1 MAITR
6 TVMVALSCLTA
17 VGIGLIGST
26 QAAAQQP
33 GVSAT
38 RSISPSS
45 VPASGGTVK
54 VTVNIVGSYGVGS
67 VVETLPR
74 AEGFEYVS
82 GSVVPSDIAPTA
94 SGREVT
100 FPLVGEQSFTYD
112 VAVPASPGEHTFSG
126 ALTYGLDKTVAQ
138 IGETTVT
145 VDAAPSITASA
156 TRSIS
161 PSSVPASGGTVKVT
175 VNIVGS
181 YGVGSV
187 VETLPPA
194 EGFEYVSGSVV
205 PSDIAPTASG
215 REVTFPLVGEQS
227 FTYDVTVPASP
238 GEHTFSGALTY
249 GLDKTV
255 AQIGETTVTVDAAP
269 SITASATRSISPSS
283 VPASGGTVKVTVNI
297 VGSYGVG
304 SVVETL
310 PPAEGFEYVSGSVVP
325 SDIAPTA
332 SGREVTFPLVGEQS
346 FTYDVTVPAS
356 PGEHTFSGALT
367 YGLDKTVAQIGE
379 TTVTVDAAPSITA
392 SATRSIS
399 PSSVPASGGT
409 VKVTVNIVGSYGV
422 GSVVE
427 TLPPAEGFEYVSGS
441 VVPSD
446 IAPTA
451 SGREVTFP
459 LVGEQSFT
467 YDVTVPASPGE
478 HTFSG
483 ALTYGLDKTVA
494 QIGETTVTVDAAPSI
509 TASAT
514 RSISPSSVPASGGT
528 VKVTVNIV
536 GSYGVGSV
544 VETLPPAE
552 GFEYVSGSV
561 VPSDIAPTASGR
573 EVGSVVETLPP
584 AEGFEYVSGSVV
596 PSDIAPTASGREVT
610 FPLVGEQSFT
620 YDVTVPASPGE
631 HTFSGALTYGLDK
644 TVAQIGETTV
654 TVDGAP
660 STTVSATRSISPSS
674 VPASGGTVK
683 VTVNIVGSYGVG
695 SVVETLPPAEGFE
708 YVSGSVVPS
717 DIAPTASGREVTFPL
732 VGEQSF
738 TYDVTVPASPGEH
751 TFFGAL
757 TYGLDKTVAQIGET
771 TVTVDGAPS
780 TTVSATRSI
789 SPSSVPASGG
799 TVKVTVNIVG
809 SYGVGSVVETLPPA
823 EGFEYVSG
831 SVVPSDIAPTASGR
845 EVTFPLVGE
854 QSFTYDVTVPASPG
868 EHTFFG
874 ALTYGLDKTEVP
886 VGGSFRLR
894 VGTVTPPPSSGG
906 GDGASNRDP
915 VFGEGGTAARS
926 VAEDAV
932 AGAPVGSAVTASDSD
947 GDSIAYSLAG
957 DDASLFAIDTG
968 TGQISVAQGT
978 ALDFET
984 RSSYSVSARASDG
997 RNGQATIAV
1006 TIAVTNVEEAGT
1018 VSLSSANPEV
1028 GVTLTAMLEDPDG
1041 GVSDVSWSWERSMNL
1056 TTWMAIPES
1065 GSAAYTPTEA
1075 DEGYHLRATAAYGDD
1090 HGPNKG
1096 AHGGASG
1103 VTVDVPSPATPSA
1116 TRSFNQATVGPG
1128 GTVTVTIQAANYG
1141 QAGGVTETLP
1151 TGFSYL
1157 SSSLSASRVNENGQ
1171 NVGFTLQG
1179 DTSFTYTVTASSTPN
1194 SYTFSGTLR
1203 DFDKTDHT
1211 VGGATRV
1218 TVRRPPTRVTVTV
1231 STPTSVGGG
1240 DAGASNL
1247 APVFREGGTAA
1258 RSVAEN
1264 AATHASVGSRVT
1276 ASDNE
1281 GDRITYSLAG
1291 DDASLFVINTRT
1303 GQILVAQGTALDF
1316 ETRSSY
1322 SVRARADDGHN
1333 GQATIAVT
1341 IAVTNV
1347 EEAGTVSLSSA
1358 NPEVGVTLTAM
1369 LEDPDGGVSDV
1380 SWSWE
1385 RSMNLTTWMAIPGS
1399 GSAAYTPTE
1408 ADEGYHLRATAAYSD
1423 DHGPNKRA
1431 HMVSANLVP
1440 VAPEPT
1446 VTPTPEPT
1454 VTPTPEPTVTP
1465 TPEPTVTPT
1474 PEPMVTPTPEPMVT
1488 PTPEP
1493 MVTPTPEPTVTPTP
1507 EPMVT
1512 PTPVPGPEDDDGGF
1526 PIWAIVLLVVGVPAL
1541 IGGGWYLLRR
1551 LRA

>member
-1 MAITR
+1 MISVAMAG
-6 TVMVALSCLTA
+6 VVLL
-17 VGIGLIGST
+17 VGIASV
-26 QAAAQQP
+26 AAQQNEP
-33 GVSAT
+33 SAT
-38 RSISPSS
+38 RSFN
-45 VPASGGTVK
+45 PASVAPGGTVT
-54 VTVNIVGSYGVGS
+54 VTIQVANYGGIGRVT
-67 VVETLPR
+67 ETLP
-74 AEGFEYVS
+74 AGFEYVS
-82 GSVVPSDIAPTA
+82 STHDSAGVSVNGQEVRFTLQGDSSVAYTVTA
-94 SGREVT
+94 SRTAG
-100 FPLVGEQSFTYD
+100 SH
-112 VAVPASPGEHTFSG
+112 SFSG
-126 ALTYGLDKTVAQ
+126 MLRDSDTNDHTVGGAT
-138 IGETTVT
+138 GVTVT
-145 VDAAPSITASA
+145 APAGPSA
-156 TRSIS
+156 TRSFN
-161 PSSVPASGGTVKVT
+161 PASVAPGGTVTVT
-175 VNIVGS
+175 IQVAN
-181 YGVGSV
+181 YGGIGRVT
-187 VETLPPA
+187 ETLPA
-194 EGFEYVSGSVV
+194 GFEYVSSTHDSAGVRV
-205 PSDIAPTASG
+205 NG
-215 REVTFPLVGEQS
+215 REVRFTLQGDSSVAYTVTASRTAGSHS
-227 FTYDVTVPASP
+227 FSGMLRDSDTNDHTVDGATGVTVTAPAGPSVTRSFNPASVAP
-238 GEHTFSGALTY
+238 GG
-249 GLDKTV
+249 
-255 AQIGETTVTVDAAP
+255 TVTVTIQVANY
-269 SITASATRSISPSS
+269 
-283 VPASGGTVKVTVNI
+283 GGIGRVT
-297 VGSYGVG
+297 
-304 SVVETL
+304 ETL
-310 PPAEGFEYVSGSVVP
+310 PAGFEYVSSTHDSAGVRVNGQEVRFTLQGDSSVAYTV
-325 SDIAPTA
+325 TA
-332 SGREVTFPLVGEQS
+332 SRTAGSHSFSGMLRDSDTNDHTVGGA
-346 FTYDVTVPAS
+346 TGVTVTAPAG
-356 PGEHTFSGALT
+356 P
-367 YGLDKTVAQIGE
+367 
-379 TTVTVDAAPSITA
+379 
-392 SATRSIS
+392 SATRSFN
-399 PSSVPASGGT
+399 PASVAPGGT
-409 VKVTVNIVGSYGV
+409 VTVTIQVANYGGIGRV
-422 GSVVE
+422 TE
-427 TLPPAEGFEYVSGS
+427 TLPAGFEYVSSTHDSAG
-441 VVPSD
+441 VRVN
-446 IAPTA
+446 
-451 SGREVTFP
+451 GREVRFTLQGDSSVAYTVTASRTAGSHSFSGM
-459 LVGEQSFT
+459 LRDSDTNDHTVGGAT
-467 YDVTVPASPGE
+467 GVTVTAPAGPSVTRSFNPASVAPG
-478 HTFSG
+478 G
-483 ALTYGLDKTVA
+483 
-494 QIGETTVTVDAAPSI
+494 TVTVTIQVANY
-509 TASAT
+509 
-514 RSISPSSVPASGGT
+514 GGIGR
-528 VKVTVNIV
+528 VT
-536 GSYGVGSV
+536 
-544 VETLPPAE
+544 ETLPA
-552 GFEYVSGSV
+552 GFEYVSSTHDSAGV
-561 VPSDIAPTASGR
+561 RVTGR
-573 EVGSVVETLPP
+573 EVRFTLQGDSSVAYTVTASRTAGSHSFSGMLRDSDTNDHTVGGATGVTVTAPAGPSATRSFNPASVAPGGTVTVTIQVANYGGIGRVTETLP
-584 AEGFEYVSGSVV
+584 AGFEYVSSTHDSAGVRV
-596 PSDIAPTASGREVT
+596 NGREVR
-610 FPLVGEQSFT
+610 FT
-620 YDVTVPASPGE
+620 LQGDSSVAYTVTASRTAGS
-631 HTFSGALTYGLDK
+631 HSFSGMLRDSDTNDH
-644 TVAQIGETTV
+644 
-654 TVDGAP
+654 TVDGA
-660 STTVSATRSISPSS
+660 TGVTVSTPTS
-674 VPASGGTVK
+674 VG
-683 VTVNIVGSYGVG
+683 
-695 SVVETLPPAEGFE
+695 
-708 YVSGSVVPS
+708 
-717 DIAPTASGREVTFPL
+717 
-732 VGEQSF
+732 
-738 TYDVTVPASPGEH
+738 
-751 TFFGAL
+751 
-757 TYGLDKTVAQIGET
+757 
-771 TVTVDGAPS
+771 
-780 TTVSATRSI
+780 
-789 SPSSVPASGG
+789 
-799 TVKVTVNIVG
+799 
-809 SYGVGSVVETLPPA
+809 
-823 EGFEYVSG
+823 
-831 SVVPSDIAPTASGR
+831 
-845 EVTFPLVGE
+845 
-854 QSFTYDVTVPASPG
+854 
-868 EHTFFG
+868 
-874 ALTYGLDKTEVP
+874 
-886 VGGSFRLR
+886 
-894 VGTVTPPPSSGG
+894 GG

-984 RSSYSVSARASDG
+984 RSSYSVGARASDG

-1056 TTWMAIPES
+1056 TTWMAIPGS

-1075 DEGYHLRATAAYGDD
+1075 DESYHLRATAAYSDD
-1090 HGPNKG
+1090 HGPNKRADG
-1096 AHGGASG
+1096 RASS
-1103 VTVDVPSPATPSA
+1103 VTVDVPSTATPSA
-1116 TRSFNQATVGPG
+1116 TRSFNTATVGPG
-1128 GTVTVTIQAANYG
+1128 GTVMVTIQAANYG

-1240 DAGASNL
+1240 GAGASNL

-1322 SVRARADDGHN
+1322 SVMARADDGRN

-1385 RSMNLTTWMAIPGS
+1385 RSMNLPTWMAIPGS

-1454 VTPTPEPTVTP
+1454 ATPTPEPTATPTPEPTVTPTPEPTVTP

-1474 PEPMVTPTPEPMVT
+1474 PEPMVTPTPEPTAT

-1493 MVTPTPEPTVTPTP
+1493 TATPTPEPTVTPTP
-1507 EPMVT
+1507 EP
-1512 PTPVPGPEDDDGGF
+1512 GPEDGGF